1 MVASL
6 QILDDNHMRGID
18 TRLQPSISAPYD
30 PKGKGKARAEPE
42 AEITSGR
49 PGQKDDLGLAMEIN
63 GRVQIVDGKGDQ
75 LFYRAF
81 RSEEEDLKGIM
92 RLVEQELSEPPHL
105 TFLRPWGSPDPIA
118 HALLTEW
125 NHTGFPTTRF
135 DRANSYHNM

>member
-6 QILDDNHMRGID
+6 QILDDNHMRGIE

-92 RLVEQELSEPPHL
+92 RLVEQELSEPLYVSILPDRLAAPHFPC
-105 TFLRPWGSPDPIA
+105 TFDPLA
-118 HALLTEW
+118 TSRNGPGALGDPL
-125 NHTGFPTTRF
+125 PTHF
-135 DRANSYHNM
+135 